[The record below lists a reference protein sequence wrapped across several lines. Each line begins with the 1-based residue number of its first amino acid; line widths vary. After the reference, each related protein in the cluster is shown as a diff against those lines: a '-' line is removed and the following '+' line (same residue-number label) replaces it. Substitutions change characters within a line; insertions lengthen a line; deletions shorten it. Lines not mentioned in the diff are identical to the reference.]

1 MIDINQVLNMLRD
14 QYALLAALVLVVLA
28 LLLFMNRGGI
38 KRLWLNIK
46 TRYCLNRLGLKQIAN
61 FRFPDGLGDYYT
73 VDRLV
78 LRKDGISLLVFKQYP
93 GSIFCADDID
103 EWTQL
108 LVGKSYRFR
117 NPLIDLD
124 YQIKAMSSLVP
135 DVPVDGYLF
144 FDYQARFPKGC
155 PERVIS
161 LDRVP
166 QSLKRDRKVKA
177 EARVAA
183 AWEQLCAISKGS

>member
-28 LLLFMNRGGI
+28 LLLFMNRRGI

-108 LVGKSYRFR
+108 LVVKSYRFR
-117 NPLIDLD
+117 SPG
-124 YQIKAMSSLVP
+124 
-135 DVPVDGYLF
+135 GYGLNLSENLS
-144 FDYQARFPKGC
+144 D
-155 PERVIS
+155 
-161 LDRVP
+161 
-166 QSLKRDRKVKA
+166 
-177 EARVAA
+177 
-183 AWEQLCAISKGS
+183 